1 MGGQKPKTDACL
13 QTVTCHFMTTL
24 LMTIKLLTDRQL
36 IDKIEEFDKLGGCIH
51 FKVFDVENPH
61 KPYRTHLEI
70 AKKTLIE
77 ISNDWEIYIQRVA
90 KELHADRGQY
100 FKQENYF
107 DKLENSGI
115 QISIR
120 DFLGPQFDLSKNKPL
135 IKGVKKLYNS
145 YFYYDTDEDEKY
157 AIEFNGRLKQ
167 FEFQETDGASGAF
180 CGAFLEPPH
189 SVRIGEN
196 IFEHGKYFLD
206 FCSLLFSDIT
216 KIEIYKW
223 SVDSSNFFKAGK
235 EWWGAHF
242 WTVYNPIKN
251 IYIGA
256 VASTTD

>member
-1 MGGQKPKTDACL
+1 MI
-13 QTVTCHFMTTL
+13 
-24 LMTIKLLTDRQL
+24 IKLSTDKQL
-36 IDKIEEFDKLGGCIH
+36 IDKIEEFEKSGGCIQ
-51 FKVFDVENPH
+51 FKVFDIENTGNS
-61 KPYRTHLEI
+61 YQAHLEV
-70 AKKTLIE
+70 AKRTLIE
-77 ISNDWEIYIQRVA
+77 ISNDLEVYIQRVA
-90 KELHADRGQY
+90 KELDTDRGMY
-100 FKQENYF
+100 FKQKNYF
-107 DKLENSGI
+107 DKLENSGVH
-115 QISIR
+115 ISIR
-120 DFLGPQFDLSKNKPL
+120 EFLGPQFDLSENKPL

-145 YFYYDTDEDEKY
+145 YFYYDTDEDVEY
-157 AIEFNGRLKQ
+157 AIDFNKRYKQ
-167 FEFQETDGASGAF
+167 FEFQETDGVSGAF

-189 SVRIGEN
+189 SIRIGES

-223 SVDSSNFFKAGK
+223 SVDSSDFFEAGK